1 MWKNIFLVPPALHI
15 YEVHT
20 DHVSWIN
27 KKGFFFKRR
36 VKILI
41 LFGDQRDHETSSNHF
56 EEFLM
61 QLMEWQLSI
70 EAYFDTYN
78 SAADAARVM
87 HSMSC
92 KSQRTS
98 KSSGST
104 YFQIAAWIAFSQK
117 SRCDKFS
124 SCYCQRS
131 TNTAGFRYQP
141 FWMQDK
147 WLTQSANSK
156 KKIKKPRKFGQSGN
170 MTPWKFLEQNC
181 SVDQG
186 HRGCQQLSGVF
197 PGTQQRSNRLVCLKS
212 ACRFLDTRRFSVISC
227 WIMISCGKM
236 ARRGV
241 RHHEAP
247 VSPLPNLEEYP
258 DGPFSKFKQ
267 HRNG

>member
-1 MWKNIFLVPPALHI
+1 MLRPGQYPPEEKEIAELFFVVRNWSDGKRMADSVSFLISEVELLNQDCGPSTSNKVPAIGPSIGRPEVAKCHAFQTFRSHLFWNVFPLGLSKIDFSIFLYNVEKHLPGSPALHI

-156 KKIKKPRKFGQSGN
+156 KR
-170 MTPWKFLEQNC
+170 
-181 SVDQG
+181 
-186 HRGCQQLSGVF
+186 
-197 PGTQQRSNRLVCLKS
+197 
-212 ACRFLDTRRFSVISC
+212 
-227 WIMISCGKM
+227 
-236 ARRGV
+236 
-241 RHHEAP
+241 
-247 VSPLPNLEEYP
+247 
-258 DGPFSKFKQ
+258 
-267 HRNG
+267 

>member
-1 MWKNIFLVPPALHI
+1 MLRPGQYPPEEKEIAELFFVVRNWSDGKRMADSVSFLISEVELLNQDCGPSTSNKVPAIGPSIGRPEVAKCHAFQTFRSHLFWNVFPLGLSKIDFSIFLYNVEKHLPGSPALHI

-27 KKGFFFKRR
+27 KKVFFFKRR

-41 LFGDQRDHETSSNHF
+41 LFGDRRDHETSSNHF

-156 KKIKKPRKFGQSGN
+156 KR
-170 MTPWKFLEQNC
+170 
-181 SVDQG
+181 
-186 HRGCQQLSGVF
+186 
-197 PGTQQRSNRLVCLKS
+197 
-212 ACRFLDTRRFSVISC
+212 
-227 WIMISCGKM
+227 
-236 ARRGV
+236 
-241 RHHEAP
+241 
-247 VSPLPNLEEYP
+247 
-258 DGPFSKFKQ
+258 
-267 HRNG
+267 